1 VAEEETAVSQSDKGF
16 VSAAGLC
23 RPRGRGAHE
32 SGRPWRRRL
41 TPVLALAVVALAA
54 FLLYRTLSRYE
65 YDELVA
71 SVVSVPAFRLSM
83 AIGFAVSSY
92 ICLSFFDLL
101 ALRYVGRS
109 LPYRN
114 VALASFC
121 SLSLGHNIGFAA
133 LSSGTIRYRFYSRF
147 GLHAEEIAKV
157 ILFCGVT
164 VGLGL
169 ATLAGIALAVQ
180 PRLAEQILHLDRML
194 IHAVAAL
201 CLAMPVVYFSL
212 AITLRAPLRFRTWS
226 VGMPSPPVA
235 LSQVAVGTVNFALV
249 AGCLHQALSGAAD
262 IPYVSV
268 ASVYVI
274 ANVATLITHVP
285 GGLGVIESVV
295 LFLLPQVHLIGAVLV
310 FRFVYFLLPLPLGGT
325 LFAFT
330 ELRLR
335 LSSGSAAAN
344 PGRLEHAAKI
354 PAATGKP

>member
-1 VAEEETAVSQSDKGF
+1 VQKETAVSRSGGGRG
-16 VSAAGLC
+16 SAARLR
-23 RPRGRGAHE
+23 RPRAGGAHGSE
-32 SGRPWRRRL
+32 RPWRRRL
-41 TPVLALAVVALAA
+41 APVLAFAVVALAA

-71 SVVSVPAFRLSM
+71 SVLSVPAARLSA
-83 AIGFAVSSY
+83 AIAFAASSY
-92 ICLSFFDLL
+92 VCLSFFDLL

-121 SLSLGHNIGFAA
+121 ALSLGHNIGFAA

-147 GLHAEEIAKV
+147 GLRGEEVAKI

-180 PRLAEQILHLDRML
+180 PRLAEQILGLDRVL
-194 IHAVAAL
+194 IHAFAIL
-201 CLAMPVVYFSL
+201 CLAVPVVYLSL
-212 AITLRAPLRFRTWS
+212 AMTLRMPLRFRTWS

-235 LSQVAVGTVNFALV
+235 LAQVAVGTVNFALV
-249 AGCLHQALSGAAD
+249 AGCLHQALSSAAD
-262 IPYVSV
+262 IAYVSV

-285 GGLGVIESVV
+285 GGLGVIEGVV
-295 LFLLPQVHLIGAVLV
+295 LFLLPQAHLIGAVLV
-310 FRFVYFLLPLPLGGT
+310 FRFVYFLLPLALGGT
-325 LFAFT
+325 LFAFS

-335 LSSGSAAAN
+335 LSGGSAAAT
-344 PGRLEHAAKI
+344 PRRLERTANV